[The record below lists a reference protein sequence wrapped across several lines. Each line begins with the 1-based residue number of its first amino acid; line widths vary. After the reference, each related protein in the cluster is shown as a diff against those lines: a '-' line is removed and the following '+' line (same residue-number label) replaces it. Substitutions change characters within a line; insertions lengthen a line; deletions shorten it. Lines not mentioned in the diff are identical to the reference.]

1 MAFPFSS
8 LQRRVFRSRSE
19 WWRSSNGWGEAMGSQ
34 GFQLRQLWYR
44 NDHVICCANFWR
56 LGGVSILSR
65 FFKPCKFIT
74 YTSILMNQIYF
85 LILINSSV
93 NEDMCHTHV
102 QRTFTANARS
112 YNVAENAFLYR
123 RHLFSKFVFCSY
135 KSKINATLYNATS
148 WYSLFN
154 FFSFC
159 LATTM
164 KVIVLKIEHS
174 DPSSN

>member
-1 MAFPFSS
+1 MAFPFSF

-65 FFKPCKFIT
+65 FLNHANSERIWTWTSMSQNNLLYYNESNIFSNFDKLSCEYRCLPYTRLKNILLQMQDLTKLQKMHFFIG
-74 YTSILMNQIYF
+74 
-85 LILINSSV
+85 
-93 NEDMCHTHV
+93 D
-102 QRTFTANARS
+102 TF
-112 YNVAENAFLYR
+112 
-123 RHLFSKFVFCSY
+123 FSKFVFCSY
-135 KSKINATLYNATS
+135 KSEINATLYNTIS

-159 LATTM
+159 LS
-164 KVIVLKIEHS
+164 LKQWK
-174 DPSSN
+174 